1 MTAAGIAQGLAFLPY
16 VLGIGLPELDRA
28 LRNAGAV
35 PLDHAYRAAF
45 GVPLTD
51 RRVHRMTGDVR
62 DRESRSG
69 RDRGEVLREA
79 NDAFHRLLVGQGMS
93 EETARKYLVVADA
106 AHVESGGPLLL
117 AVVLRHT
124 RAAPIRTRH
133 KHTGNVATFRSD
145 QRAWY
150 EAYERDLDGQPIDDV
165 MDWAAMEH
173 DVLGQDKAL
182 ATLLVLAAEAVKYDR
197 RAPDYWTA
205 ERRWQAGDTTTLVQ
219 QSTDKVRRA
228 LAS

>member
-1 MTAAGIAQGLAFLPY
+1 MLPAITLGASAAGILARMTRASLLE
-16 VLGIGLPELDRA
+16 VLGSDYVRTARA
-28 LRNAGAV
+28 KG
-35 PLDHAYRAAF
+35 
-45 GVPLTD
+45 
-51 RRVHRMTGDVR
+51 
-62 DRESRSG
+62 
-69 RDRGEVLREA
+69 LRE
-79 NDAFHRLLVGQGMS
+79 
-93 EETARKYLVVADA
+93 
-106 AHVESGGPLLL
+106 L

-165 MDWAAMEH
+165 MDWAAMEQ

>member
-1 MTAAGIAQGLAFLPY
+1 MQNRRRFLIRGAGAMMGLAAGGLAWR
-16 VLGIGLPELDRA
+16 GWAQDGGRSMITQATQDAIDAGL
-28 LRNAGAV
+28 
-35 PLDHAYRAAF
+35 AYLARSQNGDGSF
-45 GVPLTD
+45 GT
-51 RRVHRMTGDVR
+51 
-62 DRESRSG
+62 
-69 RDRGEVLREA
+69 
-79 NDAFHRLLVGQGMS
+79 NQ
-93 EETARKYLVVADA
+93 
-106 AHVESGGPLLL
+106 
-117 AVVLRHT
+117 
-124 RAAPIRTRH
+124 
-133 KHTGNVATFRSD
+133 HTGNVATFRSD

-165 MDWAAMEH
+165 MDWAAMEQ